1 MAFFNSLTFFYV
13 KCSLLIQEALST
25 LELGLQWP
33 QKKKNFFILF
43 GGQLE
48 KGLSQPVTSIL
59 RLIAV
64 FK

>member
-1 MAFFNSLTFFYV
+1 MAFFNSLPFLREV
-13 KCSLLIQEALST
+13 QST
-25 LELGLQWP
+25 NSRGSIDFRVGPPMTSKE
-33 QKKKNFFILF
+33 KNFYILF